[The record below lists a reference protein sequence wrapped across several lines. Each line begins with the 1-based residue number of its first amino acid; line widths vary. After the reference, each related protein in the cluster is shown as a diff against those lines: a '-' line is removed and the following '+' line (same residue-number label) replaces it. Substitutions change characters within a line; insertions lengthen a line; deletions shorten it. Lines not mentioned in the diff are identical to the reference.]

1 MPAPPLW
8 LPMPGYG
15 GPEEPG
21 AKIAFMSHVGV
32 RTDLVFASSSEG
44 EGDDAGRNCQE
55 VVDEGL

>member
-1 MPAPPLW
+1 
-8 LPMPGYG
+8 MPGYG

-21 AKIAFMSHVGV
+21 ANIAFMSHVGV